1 MQTKFSF
8 RAELNSIGKVAVFA
22 ASYVTV
28 ALTIVTIGGRVAQAI
43 LED

>member
-8 RAELNSIGKVAVFA
+8 KAELNSIGKVAVFA
-22 ASYVTV
+22 ATYITV
-28 ALTIVTIGGRVAQAI
+28 AMAIVTIGGRVAQAI